1 VVARGRWRSLQHR
14 GPESMPQCVIEGAIP
29 YLGMFLSV
37 FVKPVT
43 TMKDYTH
50 VNEHRLGDWGQVERA
65 PC

>member
-1 VVARGRWRSLQHR
+1 
-14 GPESMPQCVIEGAIP
+14 MPQCVIEGAIP